1 MKIYKRKTSS
11 YYWVTFMEGSTQIR
25 QSLKTSS
32 KKIASELVSE
42 MEKQR
47 FLLANGIAVAKVTN
61 STLGQLVDDYVS
73 NVVDQSANAQSTKQ
87 RDRAVI
93 KCFTDFIK
101 PSTFLVDIK
110 ETNINR
116 YVSMRLASG
125 KAQVTVAKDRSILTK
140 LFEYGKKDP
149 YSLTVNPFSW
159 SQKAKDLS
167 TITEIKPPVPW
178 DKIHFA
184 IENAD
189 RVEDKMF
196 WSILAYTGMQPND
209 AMKVTQDDFERG
221 YYFRNK
227 SKVKFYLFYHPEIK
241 KYGEDAFGFYTTKS
255 HSDKSGKRF
264 KKLTGFT
271 QGAMR
276 RQFATTI
283 SDKVGGE
290 KAIEYTGHTNT
301 KTLKKHYW
309 TQSDKVIRE
318 VLINVAPD
326 LAKSRAKA

>member
-1 MKIYKRKTSS
+1 MKIYKRKRSG
-11 YYWVTFMEGSTQIR
+11 YYWVTFMEGGTQIR

-32 KKIASELVSE
+32 KKIASELVGE

-47 FLLANGIAVAKVTN
+47 FLLENGIAVTRVTN
-61 STLGQLVDDYVS
+61 IKLGELELDYIE
-73 NVVDQSANAQSTKQ
+73 NVVNLSKNKETTKQ
-87 RDRAVI
+87 RDRSVI
-93 KCFTDFIK
+93 AFFTGFLGK
-101 PSTFLVDIK
+101 GLYLVDIK
-110 ETNINR
+110 ETHINK
-116 YVSMRLASG
+116 YISMRLDSG
-125 KAQVTVAKDRSILTK
+125 KTEVTVAKDRSILTK
-140 LFEYGKKDP
+140 LFEYGKKEP

-209 AMKVTQDDFERG
+209 AMKVAQDDFERG

-241 KYGEDAFGFYTTKS
+241 KYGKDAFGFYTSKS
-255 HSDKSGKRF
+255 QADKSGKRF

-309 TQSDKVIRE
+309 TQSDSMIRE